1 MILPAPRLLWMLA
14 ALLAAA
20 FAASIYGV
28 QALWFAAAAV
38 VAAAALV
45 DALMALRLPAPE
57 LARRVPHALALGV
70 RTEVSLRILNR
81 AKRPIRLE
89 IHDHHP
95 ASLEAEGLP
104 RAVAL
109 AAGGWTEL
117 RYLVRAIARGEAR
130 FGRAEAR
137 LASPSRS
144 GR

>member
-57 LARRVPHALALGV
+57 RARRGALRARRGAPRFAARALAG
-70 RTEVSLRILNR
+70 
-81 AKRPIRLE
+81 
-89 IHDHHP
+89 D
-95 ASLEAEGLP
+95 
-104 RAVAL
+104 
-109 AAGGWTEL
+109 AA
-117 RYLVRAIARGEAR
+117 RRRGSA
-130 FGRAEAR
+130 GAR
-137 LASPSRS
+137 LSELPGAREVHAA
-144 GR
+144 R